1 MTQKEID
8 KFLADTKVY
17 VNGKSKEI
25 QEKLFSLGYKWINGD
40 TDVCCTEDPFLFIYK
55 DMSFTRSS
63 DMNCFSQ
70 HNNREITAEEILSL
84 EVTEPTYRPFK
95 DKEECWKII
104 TKHHPFGWLRDN
116 YQNCYRNITVIYDDK
131 IELAPYFNGYGEVFK
146 DTILYTDALK
156 RISFFDG
163 TPFGIKEE

>member
-1 MTQKEID
+1 MTKEEIE
-8 KFLADTKVY
+8 KFLANTKVY

-63 DMNCFSQ
+63 DMNSFSE
-70 HNNREITAEEILSL
+70 HENREITADEILSL
-84 EVTEPTYRPFK
+84 EIIEPSYRPFK
-95 DKEECWKII
+95 TKDECWEEMR
-104 TKHHPFGWLRDN
+104 KHSPFGWFRHMGKGHYEPIRIDISEDLLFE
-116 YQNCYRNITVIYDDK
+116 I
-131 IELAPYFNGYGEVFK
+131 YFN
-146 DTILYTDALK
+146 TYTFA
-156 RISFFDG
+156 DG